1 MDVQDKQQSEQS
13 GGEAPGG
20 MPEEEHIPE
29 VRHYTSGHSGVRA
42 AEGTEFAGQDVFDS
56 VSLLRVAAP
65 VADTEWSEAQIKGV
79 VGCPSKSPAIEIAPD
94 TAPHENTSETPIS
107 LSDIKSVMQ
116 DMTAAIRSMA
126 GAFSSTSAAPQAAP
140 APTPQP
146 QANMMA
152 FSGKTSV
159 AMGVQKE
166 LDMGPLAPLIRDE
179 SVNDILING
188 PYDIYIERGGKI
200 ERTDIV
206 FDDHQT
212 LYDLAQKIVGA
223 VGRRLDPKRPLVDA
237 RLLDGSRVNIVA
249 PPLAIDG
256 ISMSIRKFSRDRITL
271 DRMADMGNITPQLA
285 AFLKVAG
292 RAKVNMVICGG
303 TGSGKTTMLNAISQ
317 HISADE
323 RIVTIEDSAELQLQ
337 QPHVVRL
344 ETKEPETYGDKQEEV
359 SMRDLVKNALRMRPD
374 RIIVGEVRG
383 PEAFDMIQAMN
394 TGHDGSLTTIHANT
408 PRDGMARIENMVSMA
423 NLNIPMIA
431 IRKQIASAVHLIVQ
445 TQRMEDGVRRVTE
458 IAEVVGMEG
467 EVATMQEIF
476 KYKSQGIG
484 PDGKLKGQQ
493 VWSQVFPRHTALTTM
508 LREAGVFKL

>member
-1 MDVQDKQQSEQS
+1 MNVSDDIRAVESADGLTAQ
-13 GGEAPGG
+13 EA
-20 MPEEEHIPE
+20 ELE
-29 VRHYTSGHSGVRA
+29 VRRYTKGHSGVRA

-56 VSLLRVAAP
+56 SSIKRASVSEYRQAP
-65 VADTEWSEAQIKGV
+65 VAPPIHNPESEPVVVASPVGIEGAMQELAVAIQRAAATLNAVCDSGGV
-79 VGCPSKSPAIEIAPD
+79 VS
-94 TAPHENTSETPIS
+94 TP
-107 LSDIKSVMQ
+107 
-116 DMTAAIRSMA
+116 
-126 GAFSSTSAAPQAAP
+126 SAADIVL
-140 APTPQP
+140 PT
-146 QANMMA
+146 AHKTVA
-152 FSGKTSV
+152 FASSHSV

-166 LDMGPLAPLIRDE
+166 IDMGPLGVLIRDE
-179 SVNDILING
+179 TVNDILING
-188 PYDIYIERGGKI
+188 PYDIYVERGGKI
-200 ERTDIV
+200 ERTDVV
-206 FDDHQT
+206 FEDHQS
-212 LYDLAQKIVGA
+212 LFDVAQKIVAA
-223 VGRRLDPKRPLVDA
+223 VGRKLDPKRPLVDA

-271 DRMADMGNITPQLA
+271 DRMADMGNLTPQLA

-317 HISADE
+317 HIGADE

-344 ETKEPETYGDKQEEV
+344 ETKEPETYGNKQEEV

-431 IRKQIASAVHLIVQ
+431 IRKQIASAIHLIVQ
-445 TQRMEDGVRRVTE
+445 TQRMEDGVRRITE

-476 KYKSQGIG
+476 KFKSQGMG

-493 VWSQVFPRHTALTTM
+493 VWSQVFPRHNGLTTM

>member
-1 MDVQDKQQSEQS
+1 MNVTDDARATEGADEIAAQ
-13 GGEAPGG
+13 EA
-20 MPEEEHIPE
+20 ELE
-29 VRHYTSGHSGVRA
+29 VRRYTKGHSGVRA

-56 VSLLRVAAP
+56 SSIKRASVSEYRQSPPPAPSSVTPEPEAFTPPAVAAAP
-65 VADTEWSEAQIKGV
+65 IGIEGAMQELAT
-79 VGCPSKSPAIEIAPD
+79 AI
-94 TAPHENTSETPIS
+94 HR
-107 LSDIKSVMQ
+107 
-116 DMTAAIRSMA
+116 AAITLNAVCEGGGLPSI
-126 GAFSSTSAAPQAAP
+126 SAAIPEMVM
-140 APTPQP
+140 PTAQKHI
-146 QANMMA
+146 A
-152 FSGKTSV
+152 FASSHSV

-166 LDMGPLAPLIRDE
+166 IDMGPLGVLIRDE
-179 SVNDILING
+179 TVNDILING
-188 PYDIYIERGGKI
+188 PYDIYVERGGKI
-200 ERTDIV
+200 ERTDVV
-206 FDDHQT
+206 FEDHQS
-212 LYDLAQKIVGA
+212 LYDVAQKIVMA

-271 DRMADMGNITPQLA
+271 DRMADMGNLTPQLA

-317 HISADE
+317 HIGADE

-344 ETKEPETYGDKQEEV
+344 ETKEPEVYGNKQEEV

-431 IRKQIASAVHLIVQ
+431 IRKQIASAIHLIVQ
-445 TQRMEDGVRRVTE
+445 TQRMEDGVRRITE

-476 KYKSQGIG
+476 KFKSQGLG

-493 VWSQVFPRHTALTTM
+493 VWSQVFPRHNGLTTM